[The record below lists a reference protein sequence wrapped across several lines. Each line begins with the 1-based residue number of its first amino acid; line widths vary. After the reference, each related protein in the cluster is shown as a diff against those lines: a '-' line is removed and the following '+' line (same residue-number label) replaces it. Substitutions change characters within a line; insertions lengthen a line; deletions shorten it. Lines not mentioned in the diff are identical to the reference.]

1 MQHEQ
6 IAAYLNQ
13 TITGALEAQNL
24 RFREHWEPQ
33 VVAALIPL
41 ADECLGKIKPAL
53 SRQRLLPWHRRNPA
67 ALRLELGAG
76 CAPLATARRRAA
88 GEVLLA
94 MVREEGGRAGE
105 ALSLGGLLGQAI
117 SPAQR
122 HPDPQ
127 GEARRLAALTALER
141 VVDKSYR
148 QFMQRVG
155 TELTQA
161 ATGEPDWERLEASM
175 KRLAGAWQ
183 SRLATIARTLTH
195 AAATRLRLALA

>member
-13 TITGALEAQNL
+13 TITDALEAQNL

-33 VVAALIPL
+33 VVAALAPL
-41 ADECLGKIKPAL
+41 PDECLAKIKPAL
-53 SRQRLLPWHRRNPA
+53 ARQRRLPWHRRNPA

-76 CAPLATARRRAA
+76 CAPLATARRRAT

-94 MVREEGGRAGE
+94 MVEKESARAGE
-105 ALSLGGLLGQAI
+105 ALSLGGLLDQGSA
-117 SPAQR
+117 SLPR
-122 HPDPQ
+122 HPDPES
-127 GEARRLAALTALER
+127 EARRLAALSALER

-148 QFMQRVG
+148 QFMLRVG

-161 ATGEPDWERLEASM
+161 ATGEPDWESLEEALE
-175 KRLAGAWQ
+175 RLAGVWQ
-183 SRLATIARTLTH
+183 SRLSTIARTLT
-195 AAATRLRLALA
+195 